1 MKIINKKEFYK
12 LPIGTV
18 YADFEPNI
26 FTSLKIKLENCFDVH
41 GISYDYFYRDLLVNV
56 KSHSSDEFHHILDSA
71 IADKTSFQLD
81 FELIER
87 DGCYDENELFA
98 IYESEDLKGLISQL
112 SQSLS
117 VSVVA

>member
-1 MKIINKKEFYK
+1 MKIVNKKEFYK

-26 FTSLKIKLENCFDVH
+26 FTSLKIKLENCFDNK
-41 GISYDYFYRDLLVNV
+41 GIPFDYFYRDLLVNV
-56 KSHSSDEFHHILDSA
+56 KANSSNEFHDILDSA
-71 IADKTSFQLD
+71 IADKTSFALD

-98 IYESEDLKGLISQL
+98 IYESEDLKGFISQL
-112 SQSLS
+112 SNSLS
-117 VSVVA
+117 GSVVA